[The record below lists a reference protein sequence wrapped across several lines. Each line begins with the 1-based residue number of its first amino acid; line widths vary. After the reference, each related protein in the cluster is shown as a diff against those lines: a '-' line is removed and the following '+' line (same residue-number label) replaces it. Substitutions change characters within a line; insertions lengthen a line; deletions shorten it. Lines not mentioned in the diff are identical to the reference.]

1 MKSKYQLKSQ
11 YIIFFIR
18 PKSSK
23 EVGGRN
29 KTLKETSPLNIV
41 KERAVF
47 ADRINTLEL
56 EAADDVYTPS
66 QMNDG
71 VLPEA
76 ANELSSG
83 KYIFTY

>member
-1 MKSKYQLKSQ
+1 M
-11 YIIFFIR
+11 
-18 PKSSK
+18 
-23 EVGGRN
+23 
-29 KTLKETSPLNIV
+29 KETSPLNIV

-56 EAADDVYTPS
+56 EAADDTYTPS

-76 ANELSSG
+76 ASELSSG
-83 KYIFTY
+83 MKSLQ